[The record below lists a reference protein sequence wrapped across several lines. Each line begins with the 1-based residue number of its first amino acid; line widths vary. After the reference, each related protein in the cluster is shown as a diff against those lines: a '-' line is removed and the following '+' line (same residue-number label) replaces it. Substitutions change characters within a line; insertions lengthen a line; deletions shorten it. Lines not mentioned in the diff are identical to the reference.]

1 MNEWS
6 SCMFFFNTCLKTSF
20 CKLPSKFG
28 FFVHKLVFRLLSKL
42 LKNDVCF
49 FFSLIYFFRMRKN
62 LILKEKIQC
71 SLNLKSLKRSLKQS
85 QVSNLLLVCSLK
97 IFECMH
103 LSWIKSICQVCKK
116 LISGQWVEAIDRI
129 SNLKKYENLIMV
141 HKPTDIT
148 SLIRLV

>member
-6 SCMFFFNTCLKTSF
+6 SCMFFSNTCLKTSF
-20 CKLPSKFG
+20 CKLPSNWDFLFTNLFLDSYQNCWKMMF
-28 FFVHKLVFRLLSKL
+28 
-42 LKNDVCF
+42 D

-62 LILKEKIQC
+62 LILKEKIQR

-116 LISGQWVEAIDRI
+116 VNQWPVSW
-129 SNLKKYENLIMV
+129 SNRQNQ
-141 HKPTDIT
+141 
-148 SLIRLV
+148 

>member
-1 MNEWS
+1 MIFKIVSQINLALVDMWNKIPWMNDLHVCSFLIHASKHLSVNSHPIWIFCS
-6 SCMFFFNTCLKTSF
+6 QTCFYTPIKIVKKWCL
-20 CKLPSKFG
+20 
-28 FFVHKLVFRLLSKL
+28 
-42 LKNDVCF
+42 F

-116 LISGQWVEAIDRI
+116 VNQWPVSW
-129 SNLKKYENLIMV
+129 SNRQNQ
-141 HKPTDIT
+141 
-148 SLIRLV
+148 

>member
-1 MNEWS
+1 MIFKIVSKINLALVDVWNKIPWMNDLHVCSFLIHASKHLSVNSHSNLDFLFTNLFLDSYQNCWKM
-6 SCMFFFNTCLKTSF
+6 MF
-20 CKLPSKFG
+20 
-28 FFVHKLVFRLLSKL
+28 V
-42 LKNDVCF
+42 

-103 LSWIKSICQVCKK
+103 LSWIKSICQVFKK
-116 LISGQWVEAIDRI
+116 VNQWPVSW
-129 SNLKKYENLIMV
+129 SNRQNQ
-141 HKPTDIT
+141 
-148 SLIRLV
+148 

>member
-6 SCMFFFNTCLKTSF
+6 LCMFFSNTCLKTSF
-20 CKLPSKFG
+20 CKLPSNMDFLFTNLFLDSYQNCWKMM
-28 FFVHKLVFRLLSKL
+28 FV
-42 LKNDVCF
+42 

-71 SLNLKSLKRSLKQS
+71 SLNLKGLKRSLQQS

-116 LISGQWVEAIDRI
+116 VNQWPV
-129 SNLKKYENLIMV
+129 SW
-141 HKPTDIT
+141 
-148 SLIRLV
+148 SIRQNQ